1 MFYYEGSIA
10 NALLSLFPNIGL
22 DPSKFRVR
30 GGNNSPLL
38 SLSLFFPPLILMYFF
53 IVWKDVKQRRKF
65 FIDYAKANGFDP
77 LKANDWYSQPKER
90 IMAVKVSFLPLLSS
104 SFSSPSFS
112 SLSIFFLSKNISLGS
127 AGDTLL
133 PPRGHP
139 RGLDQPLP

>member
-30 GGNNSPLL
+30 GGNNSPFLSL

-90 IMAVKVSFLPLLSS
+90 IMAVKVSLLPLLSS
-104 SFSSPSFS
+104 SFSSPSLLLLLLLSLFS
-112 SLSIFFLSKNISLGS
+112 SFPKIY
-127 AGDTLL
+127 
-133 PPRGHP
+133 H
-139 RGLDQPLP
+139 